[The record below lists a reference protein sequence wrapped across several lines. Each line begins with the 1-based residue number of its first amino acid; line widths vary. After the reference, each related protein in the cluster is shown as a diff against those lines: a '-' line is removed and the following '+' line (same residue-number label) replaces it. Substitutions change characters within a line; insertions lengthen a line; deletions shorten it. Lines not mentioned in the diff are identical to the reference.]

1 MTLQGFYYQGVK
13 RSSLNPKRISCL
25 YNLVK
30 EYCYTTVE
38 KNAVV
43 MLYIYSLQYALIHQ
57 KISAINMSVHLFE
70 SGVKEKVKRH

>member
-1 MTLQGFYYQGVK
+1 M
-13 RSSLNPKRISCL
+13 
-25 YNLVK
+25 K